1 MGPTRSDDGS
11 RADFRNVVC
20 FLTNGRREMS
30 KNIHQFREI
39 VVIYYSVRIEL
50 AQGYLLS
57 NFGLPMLSVRF
68 LFPEENTGRIL
79 QSIFIDTDKIRK
91 QTRNVKKVVLSQL
104 FSFL

>member
-1 MGPTRSDDGS
+1 
-11 RADFRNVVC
+11 
-20 FLTNGRREMS
+20 MS

-104 FSFL
+104 FSFLWLNEQNELVICADITKRNHCCSWG